1 MRYVWTGL
9 DKHILRYVHR
19 YSPVTETTAHY
30 TGDSLSPSQRQEP
43 RTTELKLGLSSWR
56 RGSCLSWQCSCVP
69 EWAWRRLN
77 LVPGLAT
84 LYTPASAVSTQLSC
98 PLGSTACYAIMSMV
112 ILCTES
118 LIALM
123 HKSIK
128 HRLKVLLGAFNQA
141 KALVGRP
148 FL

>member
-9 DKHILRYVHR
+9 DKHILRKVHP
-19 YSPVTETTAHY
+19 YSSVAHY
-30 TGDSLSPSQRQEP
+30 TGDSLSPSQRQLP

-98 PLGSTACYAIMSMV
+98 PLGSTACHAIMSMV

-118 LIALM
+118 LLDSFDTHYKYGTWSTEAGL
-123 HKSIK
+123 
-128 HRLKVLLGAFNQA
+128 RYCER
-141 KALVGRP
+141 KAWGDMP
-148 FL
+148 CWM